1 MPLFLSSSIFI
12 IGIIATLYIL
22 AVTVDKFLI
31 PTIYVIKDK
40 LNLSDDQTGAL
51 TSFVSSAPE
60 LSVSLISLVLAIRAN
75 DDKKFAEIAALGPGA
90 VIGSALFSVLFI
102 VGASAWYSNKSLTW
116 HSVTRDMLYYIF
128 AVGALF
134 FSLMDGVI
142 YWPEAV
148 VLLLLY
154 VVYAL
159 IVSYWKQISKF
170 LKIPGT
176 TIPIKEIEDVQESVI
191 HLKEE
196 KWTLKNFIPKIISF
210 GFFRINNQLK
220 TKSIVYNVLFAIF
233 LVVVSSYYMVEFAT
247 SLAVNWNVP
256 SVIIALTIL
265 AAGTSVPD
273 LIASVKTAKDGYGD
287 TAITNAI
294 GSNVFDVLGNLGL
307 TWVISATFTA
317 GRPIRIDTNNLT
329 SSILLLIASS
339 VVLVL
344 VLFGNKFNLNKIISG
359 LLMVSYIVYVGYI
372 CIQAL
377 GIIR

>member
-1 MPLFLSSSIFI
+1 MPLLFSSLIFI
-12 IGIIATLYIL
+12 IGILATLYIL

-31 PTIYVIKDK
+31 PTIYIIKDK
-40 LNLSDDQTGAL
+40 LKLSDDQTGAL

-116 HSVTRDMLYYIF
+116 HSVTRDMVFYIF
-128 AVGALF
+128 AVLALF
-134 FSLMDGVI
+134 LCLLDRVI

-148 VLLLLY
+148 ILLLLY
-154 VVYAL
+154 FVYAL

-176 TIPIKEIEDVQESVI
+176 TIPAQEIEDSKESTVN
-191 HLKEE
+191 LKME
-196 KWTLKNFIPKIISF
+196 KWSLINFIPKAMSY
-210 GFFRINNQLK
+210 GFFAINDKLSS
-220 TKSIVYNVLFAIF
+220 KSIVYNILFAIL

-247 SLAVNWNVP
+247 SLAINWNVP
-256 SVIIALTIL
+256 GVIIALTIL

-307 TWVISATFTA
+307 
-317 GRPIRIDTNNLT
+317 NLPY
-329 SSILLLIASS
+329 LQREDQYQL
-339 VVLVL
+339 
-344 VLFGNKFNLNKIISG
+344 
-359 LLMVSYIVYVGYI
+359 
-372 CIQAL
+372 IQAT
-377 GIIR
+377 